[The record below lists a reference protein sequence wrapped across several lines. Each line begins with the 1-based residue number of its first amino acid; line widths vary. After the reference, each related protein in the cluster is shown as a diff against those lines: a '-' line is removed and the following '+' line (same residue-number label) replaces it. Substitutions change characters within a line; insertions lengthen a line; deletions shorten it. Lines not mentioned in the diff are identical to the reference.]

1 MPTSAPHL
9 LSGEVTDECC
19 IYNVSGSKPGTF
31 LTTEL
36 FASVVAHAPLVAID
50 LIVTDSQ
57 GAVLLGFRNN
67 APAQGFWFVPGG
79 RIRKN
84 EAISTAFMRIAEN
97 ELGCAMQIAQSRL
110 IGVFEHFYD
119 VNFAG
124 TAGTGTHY
132 VVLAYHL
139 QTEHRLFALPCQQHS
154 QYIWMQPD
162 QAMQHPLIHP
172 YAQAYFESSTK

>member
-1 MPTSAPHL
+1 MPISPHL
-9 LSGEVTDECC
+9 IRPDEITDDCV
-19 IYNVSGSKPGTF
+19 IDSVSRSKPESY
-31 LTTEL
+31 LATEL

-57 GAVLLGFRNN
+57 GAVLLGLRNN

-84 EAISTAFMRIAEN
+84 EAINTAFMRIAEN
-97 ELGCAMQIAQSRL
+97 ELGCTMHIAQSRFL
-110 IGVFEHFYD
+110 GVFEHFYD

-124 TAGTGTHY
+124 VIGADTHY

-139 QTEHRLFALPCQQHS
+139 QTEHRLVALPRQQHS

-162 QAMQHPLIHP
+162 KAKQNPLIHP
-172 YAQAYFESSTK
+172 FTQAYFEST